1 MTMRKYLSS
10 QAWLVF
16 AIFASVCL
24 GAYCARSHNSK
35 PAYALSEVMSGY
47 TISTVQ
53 SRNGKETIITIVDS
67 DNERLLV
74 YKQVNKSLQLL
85 SVRNISYDRRFQQF
99 PETNKNQSPSVEAV
113 KKRFK

>member
-1 MTMRKYLSS
+1 MRKYLNS
-10 QAWLVF
+10 QVWLVF
-16 AIFASVCL
+16 AMFASVCL
-24 GAYCARSHNSK
+24 GAYCVRAHNPK

-74 YKQVNKSLQLL
+74 YKQVNTSLQLL
-85 SVRNISYDRRFQQF
+85 TVRNISYDRRFQQF
-99 PETNKNQSPSVEAV
+99 PETAKSQTPSVAIV

>member
-1 MTMRKYLSS
+1 MKNNLNNPV
-10 QAWLVF
+10 WLVC

-24 GAYCARSHNSK
+24 GAYCARNHSPK

-67 DNERLLV
+67 DNERLLI
-74 YKQVNKSLQLL
+74 YKQVNSNLQLL

-99 PETNKNQSPSVEAV
+99 PENAKTQSPPVEIV

>member
-1 MTMRKYLSS
+1 MKKYLNNPV
-10 QAWLVF
+10 WLIF
-16 AIFASVCL
+16 SIFASVCL
-24 GAYCARSHNSK
+24 GAYCARSHNPK

-47 TISTVQ
+47 TLSTVQ

-74 YKQVNKSLQLL
+74 YKLVNTNLQLL
-85 SVRNISYDRRFQQF
+85 SVRNISYDRRFDQF
-99 PETNKNQSPSVEAV
+99 PETKKNQSPSVETV